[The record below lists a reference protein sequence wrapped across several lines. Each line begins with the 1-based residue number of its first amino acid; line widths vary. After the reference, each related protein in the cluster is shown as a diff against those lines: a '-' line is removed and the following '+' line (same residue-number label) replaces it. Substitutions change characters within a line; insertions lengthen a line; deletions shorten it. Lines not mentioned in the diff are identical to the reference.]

1 MSQIGTLPLV
11 LDVKTLFFII
21 NKGLQGNVCGQE
33 FLDIILMAAAFDQ
46 KVVVL
51 FEGEG
56 VNALLKNQQPECLN
70 LKNMMPVL
78 DTLPV
83 YDINDVIVEKESMEV
98 YGLTENELAIKAAVV
113 SRSDIKKQLRSAD
126 HLFGF

>member
-1 MSQIGTLPLV
+1 M

-21 NKGLQGNVCGQE
+21 NKGLQGSVCGQE

-51 FEGEG
+51 FEGDG

-83 YDINDVIVEKESMEV
+83 YDINDVIVEIQKKKITSSSQFSDLV
-98 YGLTENELAIKAAVV
+98 NKIIDKGAQTLYLAIYN
-113 SRSDIKKQLRSAD
+113 SNNQRSYITVKLK
-126 HLFGF
+126 

>member
-1 MSQIGTLPLV
+1 MSQ
-11 LDVKTLFFII
+11 F
-21 NKGLQGNVCGQE
+21 
-33 FLDIILMAAAFDQ
+33 
-46 KVVVL
+46 
-51 FEGEG
+51 
-56 VNALLKNQQPECLN
+56 
-70 LKNMMPVL
+70 KNMMPVL